1 MNMFKIKRLTIL
13 GLISTL
19 VVAFSSCSKDDDTN
33 PPANESKGIQVRSSG
48 SFGNVLT
55 DKDGKTLYFFSL
67 DAKESSACTGGCEA
81 IWPVYY
87 SADASTDMNI
97 NKDDIGVITRADG
110 SKQSTYKGWPL
121 YYYASDTNTG
131 DIKGD
136 GINSIWFV
144 AKPDYILMVVNNQL
158 IGADGNHYK
167 GDLSIGEEVTQYFTD
182 DKGRTLYAFAPDK
195 FNTNTFTKEDFS
207 NDAVW
212 PIYQATVGPVPSII
226 SQDLVANITV
236 FGKTQLTYRGWPL
249 YYFGQDANRG
259 DNKGVSVPQ
268 PGVWPVVNLSTSVA
282 PTN

>member
-1 MNMFKIKRLTIL
+1 MFKIKRLTIL

-67 DAKESSACTGGCEA
+67 DANGSSGCTGGCEA

-87 SADASTDMNI
+87 SADASTDMNL

-144 AKPDYILMVVNNQL
+144 AKPDYVLMVVNNQL

-167 GDLSIGEEVTQYFTD
+167 EDLSVGEEATQYFTD
-182 DKGRTLYAFAPDK
+182 DKGRTLYAFSPDK
-195 FNTNTFTKEDFS
+195 FNTNTFTEEDFS

-212 PIYQATVGPVPSII
+212 PIYQAAVGPVPSII
-226 SQDLVANITV
+226 SKDLVANITV

-268 PGVWPVVNLSTSVA
+268 PGVWPIVNLNTSA
-282 PTN
+282 ALTN

>member
-1 MNMFKIKRLTIL
+1 MFKIKRLTIL

-67 DAKESSACTGGCEA
+67 DANGSSACTGGCEA

-87 SADASTDMNI
+87 SADASTDMNL

-121 YYYASDTNTG
+121 YYYASDTNAG

-144 AKPDYILMVVNNQL
+144 AKPDYVLMVVNNQL

-167 GDLSIGEEVTQYFTD
+167 EDLSIGEEATQYFTD
-182 DKGRTLYAFAPDK
+182 GKGRTLYAFSPDK
-195 FNTNTFTKEDFS
+195 FNTNTFTEEDFS

-212 PIYQATVGPVPSII
+212 PIYQAAVGPVPSII
-226 SQDLVANITV
+226 SQDLIASITV

-282 PTN
+282 LTN